1 MSVEFLLQWRVER
14 GERNLT
20 VSNLLWSRLSIALLA
35 CAPGTGLGPS
45 AAGAATLMGTATVQ
59 SGTDS
64 TSAGTAEAFQ
74 ATAGASGTVAQLI
87 LFLDRQ

>member
-1 MSVEFLLQWRVER
+1 
-14 GERNLT
+14 
-20 VSNLLWSRLSIALLA
+20 
-35 CAPGTGLGPS
+35 
-45 AAGAATLMGTATVQ
+45 MGTATVQ